1 MWSRMPPKL
10 RALNH
15 RTKLSWHAV
24 PRRWCTTLDK
34 QESEE
39 YFRRQ
44 LEVFRQ
50 YVRDH
55 YIDEFGAGHRVL
67 AKGKYSRQFY
77 RTSLRSLLELDTI
90 PDQIKIPCWHLP
102 HTCRYCHSH
111 PYPPNLWLSLFVHI
125 SAVPRRRGRPSRNED
140 TTAIELG
147 TLLSFGFSENGLY
160 SSSSSDSDC
169 YLSDG
174 SSGDESS
181 NSSEQDFDV
190 EIVLYDSD

>member
-1 MWSRMPPKL
+1 MPPKL

-50 YVRDH
+50 HVRDH
-55 YIDEFGAGHRVL
+55 YIEEFGAGHRVL
-67 AKGKYSRQFY
+67 AKGKFSRQFY

-147 TLLSFGFSENGLY
+147 TLLSFGSSENGLF
-160 SSSSSDSDC
+160 SSSSDSESDSYC
-169 YLSDG
+169 SDG
-174 SSGDESS
+174 TSGEESS
-181 NSSEQDFDV
+181 SSSEQDYEV
-190 EIVLYDSD
+190 EIVLYGSD